1 MQTQTLS
8 PELSQALFGILKYQ
22 TPRIRNSDIYCILKK
37 FIVDDADKGF
47 GCYLCEVLPQVEN
60 IFKFVEDASREL
72 EKGHYQPTL
81 PRKEARLNFQMLIDW
96 IVSLCSPTC
105 IYRTAPCAD
114 NQDDI
119 NLLIVI
125 PLKENTTFKEM
136 KKWLHTMN
144 TNGWKVNYSL
154 YQMPQL
160 LKYIEAGSIFHI
172 TACRKENLI
181 YDSGT
186 GPLPST
192 QQGDLQKAQRKAAEI
207 FAQGFSRGTAFMDGA
222 QGYMAKQENNIA
234 AFMLHQATEL
244 TLHAVLQA
252 VTGIYFR
259 DHSIRDLL
267 KYCGQLSPQ
276 LKGFFRKHP
285 DDALL
290 LRLLEEAYVNAR
302 YNSEFKV
309 TAAELNLLY
318 EKVAEILKIASLYVS
333 ESVSSDIDIP
343 KGSSDSFTTS

>member
-8 PELSQALFGILKYQ
+8 PELSQALFGILQYQ

-37 FIVDDADKGF
+37 FIVDDADRGF

-60 IFKFVEDASREL
+60 IFKFVEKASREL
-72 EKGHYQPTL
+72 EQGHYQLNL
-81 PRKEARLNFQMLIDW
+81 PQKRVGLDFQTLIDW
-96 IVSLCSPTC
+96 IVSLCSPAC
-105 IYRTAPCAD
+105 IYQTAPSDD
-114 NQDDI
+114 NQEEI

-160 LKYIEAGSIFHI
+160 LKYIEAGSIFHMN
-172 TACRKENLI
+172 ACRKENLI

-186 GPLPST
+186 EPLPSI
-192 QQGDLQKAQRKAAEI
+192 QPEDFQEAKRMAAEI
-207 FAQGFSRGTAFMDGA
+207 FAQGFKRGTAFMDGA
-222 QGYMAKQENNIA
+222 QVYRTKQENNIA

-259 DHSIRDLL
+259 EHSISDLL
-267 KYCGQLSPQ
+267 KYCGRLSPQ
-276 LKGFFRKHP
+276 LKDFFCNHP
-285 DDALL
+285 EDTLL
-290 LRLLEEAYVNAR
+290 LKLLQEAYVNAR
-302 YNSEFKV
+302 YNSEYKI
-309 TAAELNLLY
+309 TTAELNLLY
-318 EKVAEILKIASLYVS
+318 EKVTAILDSARRYVS
-333 ESVSSDIDIP
+333 ETVAPDIDVA
-343 KGSSDSFTTS
+343 KSLSGNFSAG